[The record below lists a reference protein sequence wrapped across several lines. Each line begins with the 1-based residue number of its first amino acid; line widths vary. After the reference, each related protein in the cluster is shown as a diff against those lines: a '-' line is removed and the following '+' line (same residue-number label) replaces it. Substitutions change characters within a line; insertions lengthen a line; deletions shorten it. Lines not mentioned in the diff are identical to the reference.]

1 MFYVRG
7 FSDRANKVFNNIFSF
22 VSNME
27 LAIIDTDIMIAGLVT
42 YDAVLYSK
50 LYSKSDRKDPID
62 DIINKINSAKY
73 LTLSDYNSPL
83 SKKYNPNRV
92 IDFDKL
98 PDNTEKLYK
107 KLTERDK
114 ELVGERDEG
123 KVFLKMLSDSLTDS
137 LTALLEA
144 ESKITVKGRIQNEIE
159 PELILLHLYKTSAD
173 KGFIKQL
180 LGPDNIFEY
189 IIEQAGKHKLFSE
202 YQRID
207 EVSEHIMN
215 GIDEVYKSIIDSKAN
230 SKHKAA
236 VKQKNEKPENNN
248 QAIRQFC
255 TDMVKEASTG
265 KYEPILHR
273 NREMAQVIEGISRK
287 KKGNVIIIGEAGVGK
302 TAIVQQLAIDI
313 HENNVPEFMKGYKL
327 YQLKTNSLIAG
338 TMYRGEFEDRIDKLL
353 KDISSQKDAVLF
365 IDEIHTL
372 YSIGGGSR
380 KDQGISIIDILKP
393 AMESGDIRIIGAT
406 TLSEWHTSMEND
418 DAFCRR
424 VQLVKVDE
432 PGLDVAF
439 DMIESIVP
447 SYENHYN
454 CTVTKLAIRASINL
468 SSRYITGRSLPDK
481 AIELI
486 DTAASH
492 IRCQGGSIV
501 DEDAIKD
508 VVSNITGID
517 IRTLDEHGKDNLKKL
532 SNKLSESV
540 IGQNEAIDTI
550 AKAIRRNRVD
560 LRDPDKPTGSFL
572 FIGPTGVGKTEL
584 AKVLAVTL
592 TGSVKNLIRF
602 DMSEYSERH
611 DISKLIGAAPGYV
624 GYEKGGKLTEAI
636 KHNQNAIILFDE
648 IEKAHSDVYNIFL
661 QILDDGT
668 LTDASGK
675 TVSFKN
681 TLIIFTSNIGFD
693 NRNYS
698 SSIGFGR
705 DNKSVDI
712 SNKDL
717 NSAIDGVFK
726 PEFINR
732 LDKIIRLK
740 ALSEEDC
747 KSIVRLLLSKLNYRL
762 IEQGID
768 MKYKDD
774 VVNKIVE
781 IGYSSKFGARNIKRA
796 IQENIEDG
804 LADMIIEGNLTT
816 GDTALLRVDESNI
829 VIDVQTNIDLSLSK
843 SKNVQME
850 GA

>member
-144 ESKITVKGRIQNEIE
+144 ESKMAVKGKIQNEIE
-159 PELILLHLYKTSAD
+159 PELILLHLYKTSND
-173 KGFIKQL
+173 KGFIQQL
-180 LGPDNIFEY
+180 LSSDNIFEY
-189 IIEQAGKHKLFSE
+189 IIDQAGKHKLFSE

-230 SKHKAA
+230 NKHKAA

-248 QAIRQFC
+248 QTIRQFC
-255 TDMVKEASTG
+255 TDMIKEASTG

-302 TAIVQQLAIDI
+302 TAIVKQLAIDI
-313 HENNVPEFMKGYKL
+313 YGNNVPEFMRGYKL

-393 AMESGDIRIIGAT
+393 AMESEDIKIIGAT

-454 CTVTKLAIRASINL
+454 CTVTKSAIRASINL

-501 DEDAIKD
+501 DEDDIKD

-532 SNKLSESV
+532 SNKLSKSV

-550 AKAIRRNRVD
+550 AKAIRRNRVN

-681 TLIIFTSNIGFD
+681 ALIIFTSNIGFD

-717 NSAIDGVFK
+717 NNAIDGVFK

-732 LDKIIRLK
+732 LDKIIRFK
-740 ALSEEDC
+740 GLSEEDC

-829 VIDVQTNIDLSLSK
+829 IIDVQTNIDLNLSK